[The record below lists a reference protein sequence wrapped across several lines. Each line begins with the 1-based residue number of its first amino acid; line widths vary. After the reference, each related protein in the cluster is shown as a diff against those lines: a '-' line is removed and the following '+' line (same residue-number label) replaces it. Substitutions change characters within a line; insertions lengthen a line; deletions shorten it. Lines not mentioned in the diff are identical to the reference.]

1 MECVSY
7 FMMIGH
13 STLLDHGVMAS
24 LLNQFHFCLQF
35 LLWAKDRM
43 SDVNM
48 VVYALKLDGVFNYT
62 MKKLYFPGNIA
73 ILQPEHRNITW
84 GKKPN

>member
-1 MECVSY
+1 
-7 FMMIGH
+7 
-13 STLLDHGVMAS
+13 
-24 LLNQFHFCLQF
+24 
-35 LLWAKDRM
+35 M